1 MNAPRLTRRIASA
14 CLTVALSA
22 TLIACNDEPAEPEST
37 TPLSIETL
45 AAAPPPED
53 LERTTIALSLDN
65 GESAELA
72 YVVLAPPTDPAS
84 TPATTDHT
92 VTVRFAAGLDLGARG
107 VDVYDSTEQRNRTF
121 SFSLADPG
129 VIRGL
134 REAIP
139 GMRPGELRRIEIP
152 WRLAYGENGRGEIP
166 PATDLVFAVELVS
179 ID

>member
-1 MNAPRLTRRIASA
+1 MPTRTAAHRTLGILTLALLCLASS
-14 CLTVALSA
+14 CR
-22 TLIACNDEPAEPEST
+22 DDPPAQE
-37 TPLSIETL
+37 TPMSIETL

-53 LERTTIALSLDN
+53 LEPTPLAVTLDS
-65 GESAELA
+65 GDTAELS
-72 YVVLAPPTDPAS
+72 YTVLAPPTDPDSA
-84 TPATTDHT
+84 PATADDTI
-92 VTVRFAAGLDLGARG
+92 TVRFAAGLDRGPRG
-107 VDVYDSTEQRNRTF
+107 VDIYDSTEQRNQDF

-166 PATDLVFAVELVS
+166 PSTNLVFAIELIS

>member
-1 MNAPRLTRRIASA
+1 MVSLAIAANAMLF
-14 CLTVALSA
+14 
-22 TLIACNDEPAEPEST
+22 ACNDEPAEPQSD

-53 LERTTIALSLDN
+53 IERTTIAVSLDG

-72 YVVLAPPTDPAS
+72 YTVLTPPHDPDS
-84 TPATTDHT
+84 PPATDQDTIT
-92 VTVRFAAGLDLGARG
+92 IRFAAGLDLGASG
-107 VDVYDSTEQRNRTF
+107 VKIYDSTEQRKRDF

-166 PATDLVFAVELVS
+166 PSTNLVFAIELVS

>member
-1 MNAPRLTRRIASA
+1 MNPSSLHRIALVSLTIACSA
-14 CLTVALSA
+14 M
-22 TLIACNDEPAEPEST
+22 LIACNDEPTEQQSD

-53 LERTTIALSLDN
+53 IERTTIAVSLD
-65 GESAELA
+65 GGDSAELA
-72 YVVLAPPTDPAS
+72 YTVLAPPTDPTSA
-84 TPATTDHT
+84 PATDDDT
-92 VTVRFAAGLDLGARG
+92 VTVRFAAGLDLGPRG
-107 VDVYDSTEQRNRTF
+107 VDIYDSTEQRNRTF

-166 PATDLVFAVELVS
+166 PSTNLVFAIELVS